1 MHLSQMQNS
10 TTSNITMSHTK
21 QHREETFPFD
31 GGLGI
36 ASGVGGIIPA
46 HAGLTAYSISFAHC
60 ARDHSRVCGAHSA
73 SMAQR
78 TTRSGSSPRMRG
90 SLHEARRNRLT
101 SGIIPA
107 YAGLTRPLVGAPNGR
122 RDHPRACGAHK
133 LIIQNCNATWGS
145 SPRMRGSP
153 PLFSE
158 AECRQGIIPAH
169 AGLTTSNFIEMKR

>member
-1 MHLSQMQNS
+1 
-10 TTSNITMSHTK
+10 
-21 QHREETFPFD
+21 
-31 GGLGI
+31 
-36 ASGVGGIIPA
+36 
-46 HAGLTAYSISFAHC
+46 
-60 ARDHSRVCGAHSA
+60 
-73 SMAQR
+73 
-78 TTRSGSSPRMRG
+78 MRG
-90 SLHEARRNRLT
+90 SLGLNGATNNAL
-101 SGIIPA
+101 GIIPA

-158 AECRQGIIPAH
+158 ADCRQGIIPAH